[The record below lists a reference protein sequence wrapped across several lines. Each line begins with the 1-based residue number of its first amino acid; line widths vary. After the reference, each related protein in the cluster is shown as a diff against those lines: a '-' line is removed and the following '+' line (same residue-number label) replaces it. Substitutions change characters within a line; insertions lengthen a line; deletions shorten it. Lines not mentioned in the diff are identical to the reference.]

1 MSINNIYENEL
12 IDRANQ
18 NILDNAKVNPD
29 QYVDGMR
36 KAEALGVEV
45 QEYIKHRE
53 SYDAQGSQ
61 LAIAMASVG
70 PVTRKLM
77 ANHERQAQIAN
88 ELPEFD
94 NLDFTEKVLATF
106 KQGYGQYEV
115 NQAMADAGRAVERYN
130 DPVGTLMS
138 DEANDDMDEETRQA
152 MANRIR
158 ETFGDK
164 LKLDALKD
172 LETKARDLAIT
183 RQYAD
188 VVQAPKI
195 MAQWEQAKGW
205 EEATRVFLSDPLTLV
220 GWTGGTSFAQQI
232 VPMIAT
238 VPGFMLSPAIG
249 AMATGLSSAHA
260 EYWASIQQYA
270 EENGVDM
277 KDRDSVMSFLK
288 DPEMFSQAQ
297 TFAENR
303 AGPVGLWD
311 AVGGLVAAATNMRFL
326 AGTRGL
332 GRQIS
337 RAMRGRDNAFK
348 KTRIA
353 SAIEAYG
360 RKTPTLSKFDTI
372 FSQTAA
378 GGILGGIGELSA
390 QINAGQ
396 EVNWGDVFLEAIGEF
411 FTMPGE
417 IASAQAGI
425 ALNYAA
431 QQRKAQVA
439 QKAVA
444 VVEGLMKVANVS
456 TLRNRNPEEFKQVI
470 KEMGENGSLKEVYV
484 QASDISQELG
494 QSIAELVP
502 EIGQAIEK
510 ARAEGGVV
518 TIPMDA
524 LLTTLSG
531 DMKIIQ
537 GLKDHIRVDQNGMS
551 SAEATVWIQENKNFL
566 DRHFDAVL
574 QAQLKKDSYRNEL
587 NETLAPMADQLM
599 TGLMETMGKRYQDV
613 NLMTEAERV
622 RFNGTALT
630 EKEAKKLVED
640 VTRQNM
646 RMFGATFAH
655 LSALAGMTPKQFV
668 ERFPN
673 QVKAMY
679 DMVEGNAL
687 NQRVSPAKFSD
698 AAINKGLAEDHRYTR
713 KYASVEAMKMDAEAF
728 EKNVSIMAD
737 IAGMKQVVGRLR
749 KPEKKAEAIIER
761 MADNLLWIYN
771 QMPEAIRERARL
783 WYEGGHKSVML
794 WANRYGIRPRQAA
807 AIIAA
812 YSPQNGWFNN
822 FTQAERTLDI
832 YFSDARDFKADD
844 KLNARLKELC
854 TGADE
859 ARYETM
865 KGKSLADLLAEGD
878 LRSCAIW
885 IRAYDSV
892 FHDSRYRV
900 QTPEGGVGNDWAKT
914 AKGNNSRVVWM
925 RYTPVIK
932 ALSILIDGS
941 QANIDEQIGNDFK
954 VRDFYNNLYDPTD
967 EKASTID
974 THQVGANLLS
984 VMSSNSRE
992 VTQNFGGV
1000 GSAGSVITGQKGTY
1014 AFHAEALAR
1023 AAERVGVLP
1032 REMQSITWEGIRV
1045 LFPDVQKKSLRPKIE
1060 AIWKRHDKGEITLDQ
1075 ARQEILDVTGGFGK
1089 YAWEDTPFNDVP
1101 QPSYERGNVNLV
1113 HREEVVPE
1121 PVLAIEAAPDPR
1133 NAEAVAKWDE
1143 LTADEKYM
1151 VTKNV
1156 VAYVLDRVAL
1166 ATKTRISEVGLQVGG
1181 WLGDVNFS
1189 ATAEIADG
1197 GDAVGVAKLVARLL
1211 HQQAVMV
1218 ISGKKQ
1224 EGMFDSKVI
1233 EIKLPDGMTPTQI
1246 GDFYKTY
1253 IDSVKNE
1260 DGKSMVMGM
1269 STANGIM
1276 RIVLDEGDDSAK
1288 ILDAL
1293 SKSIEGYPGADKI
1306 FVSVSDAYVSFASG
1320 EDANGESS
1328 NSQGTSEGLAA
1339 SRNDHYD
1346 SLQGQVDQYFNEQIE
1361 RAKAARLQSGS
1372 QEVSHAQLDQSVLSL
1387 SQDEEESGN
1396 LSGPSQKGT
1405 PSYVNARGNELD
1417 QTIGIRGATIRAI
1430 LSGNASAIREY
1441 FKAKSLD
1448 GVLSPSEIKRLTG
1461 WEKGADNKWRYE
1473 ILDGTLVKPANE
1485 WPLGK
1490 PFDLKDVYNAPDLYK
1505 AYPWISGYGIGF
1517 VRDNGSDAV
1526 FDGDHNT
1533 LIVNLKKAEKEAQD
1547 SNGVLSI
1554 DDAVRKSIIHEVAH
1568 AIQRTEG
1575 FSKGTNLEKESI
1587 PFVRFMEEIGANV
1600 ADMGNW
1606 TKSASDVENYF
1617 TTKAPEKVVARLNGE
1632 LKRRGYASLQQ
1643 FLDLNLPA
1651 NRYVN
1656 SLGEVGARN
1665 DEDRAD
1671 MTMDERR
1678 NKLFSETD
1686 GIAPEYKFMVEYA
1699 NNELRQEAWHGSPH
1713 IFETFS
1719 TDFMGSGEGA
1729 QAHGWGLYFALNR
1742 KTAEGYRA
1750 RLADDGV
1757 VIKVKNYEFDEN
1769 DMSDESS
1776 DVMAYHTVAWLVN
1789 EAGPYSY
1796 GDFEEIRAEAIN
1808 IINNSVTFGAD
1819 KQDAAK
1825 AIELVKA
1832 LTPDDVV
1839 IDGSVGRLFKVE
1851 IPNDDV
1857 MLDEDKAFKDQ
1868 PEFVQKAVRELY
1880 KKLNTKRSVQETAQA
1895 SVAAALVERSK
1906 IVESIQKA
1914 VADGVL
1920 EIDGNPHPEAVANSI
1935 EWSLTHYLERALN
1948 RESLPLWEY
1957 RYRQR
1962 ELVVAEIG
1970 LSGSAEAINNIDF
1983 DIETLMMEAEQAFG
1997 MDHEDMPG
2005 AGSRVNLYI
2014 NPEKTGSDIYDD
2026 LTTALGSPKEASL
2039 ALNSVGIKGV
2049 RYDGR
2054 RDGPCAVVFDDKAVK
2069 VLEFLQNQQK
2079 QRRAAFNTSEGI
2091 TKLFSLADES
2101 SFLHESGHYWLNTLS
2116 LLCSDIIARK
2126 AEERL
2131 PGEQELVEILDG
2143 FLKWAEIKGNTAEE
2157 RIRNWSAMSLNE
2169 QRTFHE
2175 KFARGYEA
2183 YTRNGKAPTNALRRA
2198 FQKFK
2203 EWLMQ
2208 IYRTAEE
2215 LDVEMTPEVY
2225 ALYDR
2230 LFMSE
2235 MEAKSEE
2242 ESRSV
2247 NPLFTTAKAAG
2258 MSDDE
2263 FAELQRAYQTIHE
2276 AISAAIRSGRE
2287 RNHKLVADRVE
2298 REKAG
2303 LEAEFKEMLKTAR
2316 KELEGFAVYRA
2327 WAMLTEGDMIEGIQF
2342 YSKLSR
2348 GEVSKLLGGDTAL
2361 IDSLQARGFFTNR
2374 SEKFVPAQ
2382 ILADLSGAKN
2392 AVELLTNL
2400 AEMPTIDDEAVEV
2413 AETQFLQ
2420 KYGNLPTEDGL
2431 NRAAVI
2437 AMAAHDPSFSKALES
2452 EYNALAKLTGG
2463 RKLMK
2468 EGASKYAHKKIG
2480 EQKINELRPIAH
2492 ARAEARA
2499 GKDAERAFK
2508 EGDLVSAAIHK
2519 RNQVLQHHIAKA
2531 GYDAQAE
2538 IQRAIKYVK
2547 KALKSKSIWGS
2558 YMVQIENLAARYGL
2572 ANIEMNQNAKTLGE
2586 FLEEE
2591 EMPNGLV
2598 DEFLLTNADAR
2609 PYQELTVEEFRELI
2623 DAIKMLAHSGR
2634 EKNTVLVNGRK
2645 QAIKETVDSINASI
2659 EANATYQ
2666 GKKFEERW
2674 QKSKPMDVVKQGIF
2688 GFIHRHIKIASWV
2701 RIMDGDKLGQMW
2713 DVLIRRAN
2721 ECGDRE
2727 TEYRAKLTKTMQS
2740 ILDPILRQGN
2750 MHTDEVVLPG
2760 ANRSLTR
2767 QERIAFAL
2775 NWGNDGNRQRLMDG
2789 FGIKQQEA
2797 EVILRSLT
2805 ETEWRA
2811 VEQVWQVFETLRP
2824 EMEALE
2830 VRLYGRPPR
2839 WIEYSPFEVTTKEGR
2854 KITVSGGY
2862 YPAVY
2867 DFDAN
2872 EQADKHEDMKQAQSL
2887 MHKAAR
2893 AVATDRSHMK
2903 KRAEHVERPI
2913 SLLLSNCFDALN
2925 NEVHDI
2931 CWREFVIDTQR
2942 ILRAGVSEQIRGYY
2956 GATVAREFQKWLQDV
2971 ALGEQ
2976 RPKEGCESWLS
2987 TIRQGVG
2994 IAGLGF
3000 NVVSALAQF
3009 TGLVSSTTRLGSYTG
3024 IGIGQYI
3031 RNPVEMTRYVCE
3043 QSLFMKNRGLTRWR
3057 ELNEVNNLI
3066 RSSGNA
3072 IERSM
3077 DNVRGYGYLLLLKIQ
3092 QIVDT
3097 ITWLGAYQKALD
3109 DGNDFLTARAMADQ
3123 TVIDTQGSGM
3133 VKDQSSMER
3142 GGPAM
3147 KMLTVFYSFM
3157 NTAFNLN
3164 ATALMGDRNRYR
3176 ATAKILTMT
3185 IVMPTIELML
3195 RNALPVDIGND
3206 DDDDDDKTANMIWK
3220 ALGEGVKFN
3229 MGTLLGLREFASL
3242 ANVVSGEP
3250 IWNYQGPGGFR
3261 LIGDTYKATQQIAQ
3275 GEFDAALVKALV
3287 NLGGS
3292 MFGLPAAQIN
3302 RAVSAV
3308 AEDEVDTTGELVRGA
3323 LFGVKK

>member
-195 MAQWEQAKGW
+195 MSQWEQAKGW

-277 KDRDSVMSFLK
+277 KDRDSIMSFLK

-431 QQRKAQVA
+431 QQRKVQVA

-646 RMFGATFAH
+646 RMFGATLAH

-679 DMVEGNAL
+679 DMVEDGVL
-687 NQRVSPAKFSD
+687 NQRVSPAMFGKN
-698 AAINKGLAEDHRYTR
+698 AIKKGIAEDHRYSR
-713 KYASVEAMKMDAEAF
+713 KYASLEALKRAPKTF
-728 EKNVSIMAD
+728 EKNLSILTDVIGLKGA
-737 IAGMKQVVGRLR
+737 VGRLR
-749 KPEKKAEAIIER
+749 NPEKQSEAIVNR
-761 MADNLLWIYN
+761 MVDNLLWLYDH
-771 QMPEAIRERARL
+771 MPEELRERARL

-807 AIIAA
+807 AVIAVL
-812 YSPQNGWFNN
+812 SPQNGWFNN
-822 FTQAERTLDI
+822 MTLAERLMDI
-832 YFSDARDFKADD
+832 YFSDARDFVPDEKMNA
-844 KLNARLKELC
+844 KLKTLC
-854 TGADE
+854 KG
-859 ARYETM
+859 ETAQYWDTVN
-865 KGKSLADLLAEGD
+865 GKTLAELLTLED
-878 LRSCAIW
+878 LNPAAIW
-885 IRAYDSV
+885 IRAYDET
-892 FHDSRYRV
+892 FNDKRLRV
-900 QTPEGGVGNDWAKT
+900 QTPEGGIGNDWFRT
-914 AKGNNSRVVWM
+914 PKGNLNSRSWKTYVMMV
-925 RYTPVIK
+925 K
-932 ALSILIDGS
+932 AISILKDGS
-941 QANIDEQIGNDFK
+941 MNNIEAQLGDEFK

-967 EKASTID
+967 DLAVTVD
-974 THQVGANLLS
+974 THQVGASLLRC
-984 VMSSNSRE
+984 VSSTGSRE
-992 VTQNFGGV
+992 VDQNFGGK
-1000 GSAGSVITGQKGTY
+1000 GSSGNADVGQKGTY
-1014 AFHAEALAR
+1014 SFYAEALYR
-1023 AAERVGVLP
+1023 AAKERGVMP
-1032 REMQSITWEGIRV
+1032 REMQSISWEAVRA
-1045 LFPDVQKKSLRPKIE
+1045 LFPDVQKTSLRPKID
-1060 AIWKRHDKGEITLDQ
+1060 AIWERHDKGEITAEQ
-1075 ARQEILDVTGGFGK
+1075 AREEILEVTGGFSK
-1089 YAWEDTPFNDVP
+1089 YAWEETPYNDVP
-1101 QPSYERGNVNLV
+1101 QASYDHPPLNYT
-1113 HREEVVPE
+1113 HREELVPD

-1133 NAEAVAKWDE
+1133 NATAVAQWNE
-1143 LTADEKYM
+1143 LTEDEQYI

-1156 VAYVLDRVAL
+1156 VSYVLDRVAL
-1166 ATKTRISEVGLQVGG
+1166 VTKTRISEAKLQVGG
-1181 WLGDVNFS
+1181 WHGEDAPASVNFS
-1189 ATAEIADG
+1189 AMAEITDG
-1197 GDAVGVAKLVARLL
+1197 GNAIAVAKLVARLL
-1211 HQQAVMV
+1211 HQEGIFVM
-1218 ISGKKQ
+1218 SGVKQ
-1224 EGMFDSKVI
+1224 EGMEDAKI
-1233 EIKLPDGMTPTQI
+1233 ITIKLPVGLTPNQI
-1246 GDFYKTY
+1246 GDFYLNY
-1253 IDSVKNE
+1253 IDTVTGE
-1260 DGKSMVMGM
+1260 DGKPLVNGM
-1269 STANGIM
+1269 STADGMM
-1276 RIVLDEGDDSAK
+1276 RIALGSKDDSGK
-1288 ILDAL
+1288 IYDAL
-1293 SKSIEGYPGADKI
+1293 YESINRYPGDVEIAMSDAFTS
-1306 FVSVSDAYVSFASG
+1306 FVSG
-1320 EDANGESS
+1320 DANAGSESS
-1328 NSQGTSEGLAA
+1328 QNVPEGLAA
-1339 SRNDHYD
+1339 SWDAHYD
-1346 SLQGQVDQYFNEQIE
+1346 TLQGQVDQYFNEQIE
-1361 RAKAARLQSGS
+1361 RAKAARLQNDGSGGNPVFQRSGGQQSEFNQIIGSSGS
-1372 QEVSHAQLDQSVLSL
+1372 FNAFGFASTASKVGAKILKAAGFSKEFVFALTRWEKGEDGLWRKEIPDADLIASLEDLQDGGVYTIAQLLDRSPLFDAYEGIDGLHVRI
-1387 SQDEEESGN
+1387 D
-1396 LSGPSQKGT
+1396 
-1405 PSYVNARGNELD
+1405 NELD
-1417 QTIGIRGATIRAI
+1417 AEGATTANGIVLNINRIKNLANSKGI
-1430 LSGNASAIREY
+1430 SHDKMLHKTLLHEIQHVIQYIEGFAQGSSPDAQEAQ
-1441 FKAKSLD
+1441 FAKQMAFL
-1448 GVLSPSEIKRLTG
+1448 GIGKN
-1461 WEKGADNKWRYE
+1461 EKG
-1473 ILDGTLVKPANE
+1473 E
-1485 WPLGK
+1485 WPTSARLVE
-1490 PFDLKDVYNAPDLYK
+1490 FLKNELPDWMAPRL
-1505 AYPWISGYGIGF
+1505 AS
-1517 VRDNGSDAV
+1517 
-1526 FDGDHNT
+1526 
-1533 LIVNLKKAEKEAQD
+1533 LM
-1547 SNGVLSI
+1547 
-1554 DDAVRKSIIHEVAH
+1554 
-1568 AIQRTEG
+1568 
-1575 FSKGTNLEKESI
+1575 ES
-1587 PFVRFMEEIGANV
+1587 VKVDTVEEL
-1600 ADMGNW
+1600 
-1606 TKSASDVENYF
+1606 VENYHPYRRYF
-1617 TTKAPEKVVARLNGE
+1617 RVVGEVEARNVSDRLDMSWEERKKKPLSSTEDVSREKQIFAEAGFSDVVLFSKAE
-1632 LKRRGYASLQQ
+1632 S
-1643 FLDLNLPA
+1643 DLN
-1651 NRYVN
+1651 
-1656 SLGEVGARN
+1656 
-1665 DEDRAD
+1665 
-1671 MTMDERR
+1671 
-1678 NKLFSETD
+1678 
-1686 GIAPEYKFMVEYA
+1686 
-1699 NNELRQEAWHGSPH
+1699 QEAWHGSPH

-1742 KTAEGYRA
+1742 KVAEEYRKKLIYDTNMRYVNIFGKQYSDYSSPDMSTPEGMA
-1750 RLADDGV
+1750 VGSILWAIRDEDGNFDPEALDSEYSLKS
-1757 VIKVKNYEFDEN
+1757 IKDEINSLFDETIEEGTE
-1769 DMSDESS
+1769 DPD
-1776 DVMAYHTVAWLVN
+1776 TVAKAREIIDNLK
-1789 EAGPYSY
+1789 E
-1796 GDFEEIRAEAIN
+1796 GDIRFTMA
-1808 IINNSVTFGAD
+1808 
-1819 KQDAAK
+1819 
-1825 AIELVKA
+1825 
-1832 LTPDDVV
+1832 
-1839 IDGSVGRLFKVE
+1839 GRLFKVE

-1857 MLDEDKAFKDQ
+1857 MLDEQKQLKDQ
-1868 PEFVQKAVRELY
+1868 PEFVRNALSNLGMRKRKGMYVDYNGKTYRMLTEGVSLFGDWIGPDGHYVKRDSELHQKLNELEDDQVYEKDYEFNIFKDTDNGDLIYHKLTREL
-1880 KKLNTKRSVQETAQA
+1880 
-1895 SVAAALVERSK
+1895 
-1906 IVESIQKA
+1906 
-1914 VADGVL
+1914 
-1920 EIDGNPHPEAVANSI
+1920 
-1935 EWSLTHYLERALN
+1935 
-1948 RESLPLWEY
+1948 
-1957 RYRQR
+1957 
-1962 ELVVAEIG
+1962 
-1970 LSGSAEAINNIDF
+1970 
-1983 DIETLMMEAEQAFG
+1983 
-1997 MDHEDMPG
+1997 
-2005 AGSRVNLYI
+2005 
-2014 NPEKTGSDIYDD
+2014 GSD
-2026 LTTALGSPKEASL
+2026 KEASL
-2039 ALNSVGIKGV
+2039 ALNDVGIKGI
-2049 RYDGR
+2049 RYNGYQ
-2054 RDGPCAVVFDDKAVK
+2054 DGPCAVVFDDQAIK
-2069 VLEFLQNQQK
+2069 VLEFYQSQQK
-2079 QRRAAFNTSEGI
+2079 RRAAFNTSEGI

-2143 FLKWAEIKGNTAEE
+2143 FLKWAEIKGDTAEE
-2157 RIRNWSAMSLNE
+2157 RIRNWSAMSLDE

-2208 IYRTAEE
+2208 IYRSAEE

-2316 KELEGFAVYRA
+2316 KELEGSAVYRA
-2327 WAMLTEGDMIEGIQF
+2327 WAMLTEGDMIEGVQF

-2374 SEKFVPAQ
+2374 TEKFVPAQ

-2400 AEMPTIDDEAVEV
+2400 AEMPTIDEEAVEV
-2413 AETQFLQ
+2413 AETRFLQ

-2623 DAIKMLAHSGR
+2623 DAIKMLAHAGR

-2674 QKSKPMDVVKQGIF
+2674 QKSKPMDVVKQGVL
-2688 GFIHRHIKIASWV
+2688 GFIHRHIKVASWV

-2956 GATVAREFQKWLQDV
+2956 GATVAREFQKWLHDV

-3206 DDDDDDKTANMIWK
+3206 DDDDEDKTANMLLK

-3308 AEDEVDTTGELVRGA
+3308 AEDEVDTTSEIIRGT